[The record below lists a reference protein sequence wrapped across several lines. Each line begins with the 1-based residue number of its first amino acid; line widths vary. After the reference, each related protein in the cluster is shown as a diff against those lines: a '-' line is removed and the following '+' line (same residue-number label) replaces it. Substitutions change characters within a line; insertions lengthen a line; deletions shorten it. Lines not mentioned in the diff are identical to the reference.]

1 MGAGLF
7 ICGDRGAA
15 MSNSATEMLVSA
27 CIRFLQEY
35 PPFDRMEAAALRFL
49 AERVRLVHYPSGA
62 QIQSSEMGVARALHI
77 VQRGRVRVRTGVGLG
92 HVEPSPQMLGPGQ
105 CFAIGALMA
114 QRPTD
119 AAYVAGDE
127 VFCYEL
133 SADDFFALTQKSTAF
148 NLFCTQYIAGLLKQS
163 QQQLQLQ
170 LAQRA
175 GEQRTMNSPLAVI
188 VKREPIAVAPDTS
201 IRQVVELMAARHL
214 GSMVIVDAEQ
224 QPLGIFT
231 LSDVLKRI
239 VLPGTPL
246 DQPISTVMSAVLQTL
261 PLAANA
267 HDAALAMAV
276 HGIRHVLAVDE
287 GGRLKGVVSE
297 RDLFKLQGTGLR
309 QIRHAIDAAG
319 SIEVLQHAR
328 DDVRQLSLTMLAE
341 GVGAQEI
348 TQFISTLNDTVTRR
362 IIELNLDRHDL
373 YGIDWA
379 WLSFGSEGRDEQTFT
394 TDQDNGI
401 VYICTDIMDREL
413 TQLRF
418 LEFAREVNADLD
430 RCGFPLCKGNIMA
443 SNPDLCLTLEEWEER
458 FARWVRT
465 PEPQALL
472 NATIF
477 FDFRPLYGRFNLAH
491 RLRLSLF
498 RQTRGNPLFLR
509 MLAQNALSV
518 SPPLGRIRDFVT
530 DADPEHPGTID
541 LKKFGVRLFTD
552 AARVFALAHE
562 VEATNTVQRLK
573 RAAVLMNTSADELA
587 ASLEGFSFIQ
597 LLRLRHQ
604 HLEQEQGRAGDN
616 FIRPDELNEVERRML
631 KEAFRQTR
639 KLQAR
644 LKLDYQL

>member
-1 MGAGLF
+1 MN
-7 ICGDRGAA
+7 
-15 MSNSATEMLVSA
+15 NSATEMLVAA
-27 CIRFLQEY
+27 CIEFLQAY
-35 PPFDRMEAAALRFL
+35 PPFDRMEAEALRFL
-49 AERVRLVHYPSGA
+49 AEHVRLAHYPKGA
-62 QIQSSEMGVARALHI
+62 QILSSEMGVAPVLYI
-77 VQRGRVRVRTGVGLG
+77 LQRGKVRVRASGGAG
-92 HVEPSPQMLGPGQ
+92 NVEFSAITLGPGQ
-105 CFAIGALMA
+105 AFAIGALMA
-114 QRPTD
+114 QRPTSS
-119 AAYVAGDE
+119 AYVARED

-133 SADDFFALTQKSTAF
+133 PADDFFALTQQSTVF
-148 NLFCTQYIAGLLKQS
+148 SLFCSQYIAGLLKQS

-170 LAQRA
+170 FAQRA
-175 GEQRTMNSPLAVI
+175 AEQKTMNSPLAVI
-188 VKREPIAVAPDTS
+188 VKREPVSVPAEAS
-201 IRQVVELMAARHL
+201 IRQVVELMADRHL
-214 GSMVIVDAEQ
+214 GSMVIVDAGEQ
-224 QPLGIFT
+224 PVGIFT

-239 VLPGTPL
+239 VLPGRSL
-246 DQPISTVMSAVLQTL
+246 DQPISSVMSTAPQTL

-267 HDAALAMAV
+267 HDAALAMAM

-297 RDLFKLQGTGLR
+297 RDLFKLQGAGLR
-309 QIRHAIDAAG
+309 QIRHAIDAAT
-319 SIEVLQHAR
+319 SLDVLQHAR
-328 DDVRQLSLTMLAE
+328 EDVRQLSLTMLTE
-341 GVGAQEI
+341 GGGAQEI

-401 VYICTDIMDREL
+401 VFICTDIMDREL

-418 LEFAREVNADLD
+418 LEFARDVNADLD
-430 RCGFPLCKGNIMA
+430 TCGFPLCKGNIMA
-443 SNPDLCLTLEEWEER
+443 SNPALCLTLEEWEER
-458 FARWVRT
+458 FAHWVRT

-491 RLRLSLF
+491 RMRLSLL

-530 DADPEHPGTID
+530 GADPGHPGTID
-541 LKKFGVRLFTD
+541 LKKYGVRLFTD
-552 AARVFALAHE
+552 AARVFALAHQI
-562 VEATNTVQRLK
+562 EATNTVSRLK
-573 RAAVLMNTSADELA
+573 RASALMNFSSDDLA
-587 ASLEGFSFIQ
+587 ASLEGFNFIQ

-604 HLEQEQGRAGDN
+604 HFEQEHGRPGDN
-616 FIRPDELNEVERRML
+616 LIRPDELNEIERRIL
-631 KEAFRQTR
+631 KEAFRQAR